1 MSLSILS
8 ESEVLKQPQLPAACH
23 VCKGQLS
30 ELSGFPVA
38 NQVTSDCRPWFGSGH
53 LVVCKDCGIV
63 QKPVTKKWLLEVEK
77 IYAGYAVYEQGGG
90 VEQVSFDQN
99 TGAGFARSEKIVD
112 WLYRQGVLPK
122 TGSLLDIGCGN
133 GVFLRA
139 FGAHNPCWQMAGLE
153 LDTKNSALIESIPGV
168 TQLYVGSIESLKTR
182 FDLIV
187 LIHALEHIPNPVDY
201 LKSLS
206 SLLNPGGFLLIQV
219 PDLEASPFDI
229 LIADHCTHFSSETLL
244 SVVDKSDF
252 DCFRFEAVCVPKE
265 LTLLAKR
272 SILPDECAS
281 TDHSFQHSAL
291 STQHSALSTQH
302 SVIAH
307 IAWLQK
313 IVQQGKTTS
322 SPLGIFGTSISAT
335 WLAAALGNKVSF
347 FVDEDS
353 NRIGRGYLGCP
364 IYAPKDA
371 PKDLALLIPLRT
383 DIATAVSQR
392 LAHFN
397 LQCIIPPL

>member
-23 VCKGQLS
+23 ICKGQLN
-30 ELSGFPVA
+30 ELSSFSVL
-38 NQVTSDCRPWFGSGH
+38 NQVTSDCRPWFRIGR
-53 LVVCKDCGIV
+53 LAVCKDCGMV
-63 QKPVTKKWLLEVEK
+63 QKPVTEEWLQEVEE
-77 IYAGYAVYEQGGG
+77 IYSGYAVYEQGGG

-99 TGAGFARSEKIVD
+99 TGASLARSEKIVD
-112 WLYRQGVLPK
+112 WLLRQGVLPN

-139 FGAHNPCWQMAGLE
+139 FGAKYPSWQMTASE
-153 LDTKNSALIESIPGV
+153 LDTRNKVLIESIPGV
-168 TQLYVGSIESLKTR
+168 TKLHVGSIESLKTR

-187 LIHALEHIPNPVDY
+187 LIHALEHIPSPIDY

-206 SLLNPGGFLLIQV
+206 SILNPNGLILIQV

-281 TDHSFQHSAL
+281 TDHSF
-291 STQHSALSTQH
+291 QHSALSTQH